1 MLVVEGGVTI
11 TRMRRRRRKT
21 VVISYGGCFAKS
33 IVILLA
39 GCFVIEKLKGLA
51 MGLVD
56 VWLTMPH
63 ILAVIVRVVY
73 AADAY
78 H

>member
-1 MLVVEGGVTI
+1 M
-11 TRMRRRRRKT
+11 
-21 VVISYGGCFAKS
+21 VISYGGRFAKS

-56 VWLTMPH
+56 VWLTMSH
-63 ILAVIVRVVY
+63 ILAVIARFRYAVV
-73 AADAY
+73 AY